1 LTPWKFKPNMS
12 KGSDDKAPLFLS
24 PRLVGT
30 SRGDLFRSSS
40 SFAGVTD
47 LDSLGLYRRKLSTDD
62 LSVSTVETS
71 NAHEVAR
78 SKINAF
84 AERCAFHKSNE
95 GRNKPSCRHCRKA
108 QITDWNVVG
117 SVCSI
122 VRDQSIRVHGSIFRA
137 IVVMSLNASVHPL
150 NRMV

>member
-1 LTPWKFKPNMS
+1 MS

-95 GRNKPSCRHCRKA
+95 GGTNLVA
-108 QITDWNVVG
+108 DIVG
-117 SVCSI
+117 KLKSLIGMSSDLFAASYATKVF
-122 VRDQSIRVHGSIFRA
+122 GSTVQF
-137 IVVMSLNASVHPL
+137 SGP
-150 NRMV
+150 